1 MRSSVVIFA
10 VTSILG
16 VAMAGCGGMPSVS
29 SKIPNWPQSSGKS
42 AEETR
47 ETREAEMAR
56 YRTSPEQNRP
66 TALASAIAG
75 APKVA
80 SASKV
85 SPSGPTARDYS
96 PPAAWTAEP
105 LSPRPPA
112 RSTSDT
118 STSNAPAAEPPSR
131 QVIAS
136 AAATSQQTARY
147 GDLFFVSG
155 QLPIDARGQP
165 STDPRIEEQTRLV
178 LDNIRSVLAANRLT
192 LANIVTVTVHLRDLN
207 DTAAFDKVYA
217 TYFKGAMPARSIVE
231 VSRLPNNA
239 RIEISA
245 VAGR

>member
-1 MRSSVVIFA
+1 MRSTVLMIATTTVIG
-10 VTSILG
+10 L
-16 VAMAGCGGMPSVS
+16 AMGGCGNMPSVS
-29 SKIPNWPQSSGKS
+29 SKIPNWPQSSDKS

-47 ETREAEMAR
+47 EKREAEMAR

-66 TALASAIAG
+66 TALASAVAG
-75 APKVA
+75 TPKVA
-80 SASKV
+80 SAPKV
-85 SPSGPTARDYS
+85 GHSGPTATDYR

-105 LSPRPPA
+105 LSPRPTA
-112 RSTSDT
+112 RSTPDA
-118 STSNAPAAEPPSR
+118 STNAPAVEPPSR

-136 AAATSQQTARY
+136 SAATSQQTARY

-155 QLPIDARGQP
+155 QLPTDARGQP

-207 DTAAFDKVYA
+207 DTAAFEKVYS

-239 RIEISA
+239 KIEISA